1 MIAYMQQPPRVR
13 LRSVAKFGTV
23 KFGAVK
29 FVIALLCALITVLAP
44 ASAAQAHAES
54 SPAASDYVT
63 RLTEIAPA
71 VTGLS
76 VAVVQ
81 NGTRLQLTNHT
92 GRTIE
97 VLGYGNEPYLRIT
110 PGGTYANTASSSV
123 YVNGDL
129 GTAQQPDNVNVGP
142 AAAAHWRKLGDTPT
156 IRWHD
161 HRTHWMSKQQPPIV
175 RQSPDRQ
182 HRIRAWKIAL
192 RIDGGQRDRA
202 TFLSTTG
209 VSSTRV
215 ELRGTLDYLP
225 PPQTHWWWAGMLGV
239 VCAIVV
245 LIATMRRITRGTRAT
260 SVTLGG
266 LLILAAA
273 AELID
278 SVGRALDAGA
288 AGLGLLTQV
297 LTTETYGTL
306 AALAAVAAAVLALR
320 NHPSAPFTAGLSAMC
335 LAVLGALTDVAVFSQ
350 GHVAVPWSSELAR
363 LCTAATLA
371 LGVGVAVAAWL
382 AAFSLKPPAE
392 SPF

>member
-1 MIAYMQQPPRVR
+1 
-13 LRSVAKFGTV
+13 
-23 KFGAVK
+23 
-29 FVIALLCALITVLAP
+29 VLAP

-81 NGTRLQLTNHT
+81 NGTRLQLRNHT

-97 VLGYGNEPYLRIT
+97 VLGYGGEPYLRIT
-110 PGGTYANTASSSV
+110 PKSTYANTASASV
-123 YVNGDL
+123 YINGDL
-129 GTAQQPDNVNVGP
+129 GVSQQPDNMSVSP
-142 AAAAHWRKLGDTPT
+142 AAAPHWRKLSDTST

-161 HRTHWMSKQQPPIV
+161 HRTHWMSTQQPPVV
-175 RQSPDRQ
+175 RQSSDHQ
-182 HRIRAWKIAL
+182 HRIRVWKIAL
-192 RIDGGQRDRA
+192 RIEGGQRDRA
-202 TFLSTTG
+202 TFLSTTQ
-209 VSSTRV
+209 VSSAAV

-225 PPQTHWWWAGMLGV
+225 PPQTSWWWAGMFGV

-245 LIATMRRITRGTRAT
+245 LMAGMRRITRGTRAANIA
-260 SVTLGG
+260 LGG
-266 LLILAAA
+266 LLILATA
-273 AELID
+273 AELTD
-278 SVGRALDAGA
+278 SVGRALDAGVT
-288 AGLGLLTQV
+288 GLGVLTQL

-320 NHPSAPFTAGLSAMC
+320 NHPSAPFTAGLSAVC
-335 LAVLGALTDVAVFSQ
+335 LAVLGALTDAAVFSQ

-363 LCTAATLA
+363 WCTATTLA

-382 AAFSLKPPAE
+382 TAFSLKP
-392 SPF
+392 SVHDRS